1 MIIWISSYPKS
12 GNTWVRAFLCAYLY
26 SSDGKFNFNLL
37 NNIGE
42 FPDHNILKKFVDS
55 NNFHQL
61 KEISKHW
68 LSVQEFINLNKKF
81 IFLKTHSSLCNING
95 NEFTN
100 PSNTL
105 AFIYIV
111 RDPRNVVTSL
121 SNYFG
126 LKLED
131 AIKNITNPS
140 SLIYA
145 GKNDVVS
152 IVGSWSQHY
161 NSWKNTKNLYLIK
174 YEDLIKN
181 TYIEI
186 NKLFL
191 FLKKECNLS
200 INNNINN
207 INEIIESTSFEKLKN
222 MENQK
227 LLNLSAQNGK
237 NFFYLGKE
245 NKWEN
250 ILDKKFTKDIEK
262 SFKYEMTELGYL

>member
-1 MIIWISSYPKS
+1 MIVWLASYPKS
-12 GNTWVRAFLCAYLY
+12 GNTWLRAIISTLIN
-26 SSDGKFNFNLL
+26 SQDGKFKPQFLDKIYAFPAYTHFKKFTDNLHDINEIKKYWIKVQEHL
-37 NNIGE
+37 NLDNNI
-42 FPDHNILKKFVDS
+42 
-55 NNFHQL
+55 
-61 KEISKHW
+61 
-68 LSVQEFINLNKKF
+68 KF
-81 IFLKTHSSLCNING
+81 IKTHHANCKI
-95 NEFTN
+95 EDYRFTN
-100 PSNTL
+100 KENTL
-105 AFIYIV
+105 AVIYIV

-131 AIKNITNPS
+131 AIKSITNPS

-191 FLKKECNLS
+191 FLKKECNL
-200 INNNINN
+200 NINSN
-207 INEIIESTSFEKLKN
+207 INKIIESTSFEKLQN

-227 LLNLSAQNGK
+227 LLNLSVQNGK

-262 SFKYEMTELGYL
+262 IFKYEMTELGYLF